1 VGRLLVISGVPASGK
16 STYCEWLAARGWVFI
31 NHDRA
36 NLSTRPIDQT
46 WWNLVISGRA
56 ADFVQVVATGKQDV
70 ALEFGFPTDLLPQ
83 VQLLKAAGAQ
93 HWWFEAN
100 HQTARALFIARN
112 DEWTRQGRQD
122 LVIPIMAFDKYVHDI
137 VTHRDEIREVFAPTI
152 IETLQPDGRRLPV
165 EEIHR
170 QVLSGSAWPV
180 TTHTPLKVGRN
191 EPCWCG
197 SGKKYKRCHGS

>member
-1 VGRLLVISGVPASGK
+1 
-16 STYCEWLAARGWVFI
+16 
-31 NHDRA
+31 
-36 NLSTRPIDQT
+36 
-46 WWNLVISGRA
+46 
-56 ADFVQVVATGKQDV
+56 
-70 ALEFGFPTDLLPQ
+70 
-83 VQLLKAAGAQ
+83 
-93 HWWFEAN
+93 
-100 HQTARALFIARN
+100 
-112 DEWTRQGRQD
+112 
-122 LVIPIMAFDKYVHDI
+122 MAFDKYVHDI
-137 VTHRDEIREVFAPTI
+137 VTHRDAIRELFAPTI